1 MLCALTRALNP
12 PPPPSPPPSPLSPP
26 LPQAPPLDKK
36 REKGALDKA
45 RSELRARLAAESTP
59 ALVLHLAVLVLHL
72 EHNGT
77 LLLLNGLLMA
87 S

>member
-1 MLCALTRALNP
+1 MRP
-12 PPPPSPPPSPLSPP
+12 HSSPEPSPSPPPSPLSPP

-77 LLLLNGLLMA
+77 LLLLNGLLMF

>member
-1 MLCALTRALNP
+1 MIALDCSA
-12 PPPPSPPPSPLSPP
+12 PSPLSPSPPLPPSPLSPP

-45 RSELRARLAAESTP
+45 RAELRARLAAESTP

-77 LLLLNGLLMA
+77 LLLLMT